1 MDILTAKGLVKY
13 YGKVEGLVK
22 AVDHTS
28 FSVRKESLRG
38 YYELWQSDSP
48 TGISQDFCP
57 ILQRQNAVFVQEGIG
72 MGLYLSREIIS
83 DQGG

>member
-48 TGISQDFCP
+48 IGISQDFCP